1 MRRILKFLVSRMT
14 IVALL
19 IVLQMV
25 LLLMWLYRMTIA
37 YELLSLANLL
47 SLLTVVYVVNLEEDG
62 SYKIAWSILILAAP
76 VIGTALYLLCA
87 GKKMPKKLFKGTT
100 QCDQEMQTLL
110 NQDPA
115 IHEQLGKERN
125 DIRKLFDYGL
135 KASNFPVYRNTEAT
149 YFGSGEEMFPVFL
162 EELKKAE
169 KFILMEYF
177 IIDKGSVWDE
187 VLGILKEKTAQGV
200 QVKLI
205 YDDFGCLEKLPRRF
219 YQQMNELGI
228 ETYRFNRIRPALII
242 QMNNRD
248 HRKICVIDN
257 KVGFTGGINLADE
270 YMNRIRRYGYWKD
283 SAVMLK
289 GEAVRSLTVMFLGM
303 YTYLSQKNDI
313 VYSDYLPDCDT
324 VIGDGWYQP
333 FSDTP
338 TDEADVSLS
347 MHLNITNHAVKYLY
361 IDTPYLILNQDMRT
375 ALRLAAMNGV
385 DVRILV
391 PHIPDKRIVYSITRS
406 NYQTLIN
413 AGIRIYEYLPGFNHA
428 KCMVSDDEL
437 ALIGS
442 INTDYRS
449 YFLHFEA
456 GVLMYNSR
464 LAEEMKQDFL
474 HALSQSHEVTS
485 ADCARVNRLV
495 RTYRALLKVFAPLF

>member
-1 MRRILKFLVSRMT
+1 MRRILKFLVSRMV
-14 IVALL
+14 IAALL

-37 YELLSLANLL
+37 FELLSMANVL
-47 SLLTVVYVVNLEEDG
+47 SLLTVIYVINLEEDG
-62 SYKIAWSILILAAP
+62 SYKIAWCILILAAP
-76 VIGTALYLLCA
+76 VIGTALYILCA
-87 GKKMPKKLFKGTT
+87 GKKIPQKLFKGTT

-115 IHEQLGKERN
+115 IPEELGQERN
-125 DIRKLFDYGL
+125 DIRKLFDYGR
-135 KASNFPVYRNTEAT
+135 KVSNFPVYKNTEAT
-149 YFGSGEEMFPVFL
+149 YFRSGEDMFPVFL

-177 IIDKGSVWDE
+177 IIAQGSVWDE

-200 QVKLI
+200 EVKLI
-205 YDDFGCLEKLPRRF
+205 YDDFGCLEKVPRRF
-219 YQQMNELGI
+219 FKEMNELGI

-257 KVGFTGGINLADE
+257 KVGFTGGVNLADE

-289 GEAVRSLTVMFLGM
+289 GDAVRSLTVMFLGM
-303 YTYLSQKNDI
+303 YTYLSQKTDI
-313 VYSDYLPDCDT
+313 VYSDYLPECDT
-324 VIGDGWYQP
+324 VNGDGYYQP

-375 ALRLAAMNGV
+375 ALCLSAMNGV

-391 PHIPDKRIVYSITRS
+391 PHIPDKRIVYSVTRS

-413 AGIRIYEYLPGFNHA
+413 AGVRIYEYLPGFNHA

-464 LAEEMKQDFL
+464 LAEEIKEDFL
-474 HALSQSHEVTS
+474 QALSQSYEVTS
-485 ADCARVNRLV
+485 TDCARVNRLV
-495 RTYRALLKVFAPLF
+495 RTYRALLRVFTPLF